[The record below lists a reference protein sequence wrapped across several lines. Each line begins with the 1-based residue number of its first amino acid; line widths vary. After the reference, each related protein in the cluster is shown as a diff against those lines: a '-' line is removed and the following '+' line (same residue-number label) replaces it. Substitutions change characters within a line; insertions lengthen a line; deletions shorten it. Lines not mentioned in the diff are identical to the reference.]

1 MALKKIFLKL
11 DKTVGEVR
19 ERNEGTFKSPFFTTA
34 VKRRYLAAMMTLP
47 IVKWRSSLAHS
58 SDQMLNRRVILNL
71 SPEVE
76 NSQNRLEFMTS
87 FIKTSIET
95 EKMEN
100 NKMVKWEMLN
110 AK

>member
-1 MALKKIFLKL
+1 
-11 DKTVGEVR
+11 
-19 ERNEGTFKSPFFTTA
+19 
-34 VKRRYLAAMMTLP
+34 MTLP

-87 FIKTSIET
+87 FIKNSIET

-110 AK
+110 AKWVHFWDNLLKMYCKIEFIYKMKIPVYGL